1 MQRTPTINFQPT
13 LMWTPNS
20 GNIRPLLLM

>member
-1 MQRTPTINFQPT
+1 MQRIPTINFQPT

-20 GNIRPLLLM
+20 GNGRL